1 MQQLGKILI
10 YAGLILILIGAIIW
24 LFHDK
29 LGWFGHLPGDI
40 RIKKE
45 NYSFY
50 FPITT
55 MIILSVIISLIIWLI
70 SKFRS

>member
-1 MQQLGKILI
+1 MQQLAKILM
-10 YAGLILILIGAIIW
+10 YAGLILILLGAIIW

-55 MIILSVIISLIIWLI
+55 MIIISVVISLIIWLI

>member
-1 MQQLGKILI
+1 M
-10 YAGLILILIGAIIW
+10 YAGMILILIGALIW
-24 LFHDK
+24 FFHDK

-50 FPITT
+50 FPLTT
-55 MIILSVIISLIIWLI
+55 MIIISVVVSLIIWLI